1 MEQNNFEKHLS
12 KLCDMNDISDDL
24 NNIKQVLNN
33 SLDKLDENYP
43 LYQTIADTEQVK
55 NFSVKLT
62 WAKEKSG
69 FKNLKSKLLNKTRK
83 DFDSAFATINF
94 AYNLEK
100 YGFKLIKFEPKNGNG
115 GRADLML
122 KFDTD
127 DCIFW
132 ELSRMDEPKIQK
144 TITGLLQKNFPKVF
158 YYGELNLYN
167 YFVKTQNERIDIDNE
182 IQEALNDSFDK
193 IENDVSEK
201 LVLHKHIRDIFD
213 IHLYNST
220 NKEFIDSLLEPV
232 KTSAGGVL
240 NLKITEDKRIESKIS
255 KELSQLPENVPG
267 VVLVYGT
274 GPLINTKEKL
284 SDSINTFFKNNPNL
298 ISIILSNSNY
308 QLNLNPTI
316 DNTFNVS
323 STLKKIKEVF
333 SDPNILIKLFSN

>member
-1 MEQNNFEKHLS
+1 MSLNKFELHLS
-12 KLCDMNDISDDL
+12 ELCNLDNISNELRDI
-24 NNIKQVLNN
+24 KRVLSN
-33 SLDKLDENYP
+33 SLDSLDENYP
-43 LYQTIADTEQVK
+43 LYQTINDCEQVK

-100 YGFKLIKFEPKNGNG
+100 YGFKLIKFEPKNGKG

-127 DCIFW
+127 DCVFW

-144 TITGLLQKNFPKVF
+144 TITDLLKNFPKVF
-158 YYGELNLYN
+158 CYGELNLDN
-167 YFVKTQNERIDIDNE
+167 YFVKTPNERIDIDNE
-182 IQEALNDSFDK
+182 IQDALNDSFDK
-193 IENDVSEK
+193 IENDVSKK

-220 NKEFIDSLLEPV
+220 DKEFIDSLLWPV
-232 KTSAGGVL
+232 KTGAGGVL

-267 VVLVYGT
+267 VVLVYGP

-284 SDSINTFFKNNPNL
+284 SDSINPFFKNNPNL

-316 DNTFNVS
+316 DNTFKLS

-333 SDPNILIKLFSN
+333 SNQNILIKLFSN